1 MGAYTVQYVD
11 LSRRTFTFSG
21 LTANTLNAPN
31 SGSKISITVSI
42 IYKIND
48 PSLLLENSNPLEAFL
63 NTCAGA
69 IKNFIITHR
78 YDELIGK
85 HEDESFI
92 PDNQIIQHI
101 KEQVAFTES
110 CNAFWIRDVKII
122 ERLGDQEINNLRH
135 KRLVQANQSL
145 NQKEKTVQQQEIAT
159 EEKILAETKAEQDRS
174 VGETKALADAN
185 RSEILKQAR
194 ILDARLDIM
203 RRNPDLQQ
211 DRALKIIEMK
221 KQAIESLFQL
231 YTISGFPRDAS
242 DIQLMEK
249 ILESLADAEI
259 NTPELSLE
267 ESTSVNDLS
276 STIINLISP
285 KNKP

>member
-1 MGAYTVQYVD
+1 
-11 LSRRTFTFSG
+11 
-21 LTANTLNAPN
+21 
-31 SGSKISITVSI
+31 
-42 IYKIND
+42 
-48 PSLLLENSNPLEAFL
+48 
-63 NTCAGA
+63 
-69 IKNFIITHR
+69 
-78 YDELIGK
+78 
-85 HEDESFI
+85 
-92 PDNQIIQHI
+92 
-101 KEQVAFTES
+101 
-110 CNAFWIRDVKII
+110 
-122 ERLGDQEINNLRH
+122 LGDQEINNLRH

-145 NQKEKTVQQQEIAT
+145 NQKEKTVQQQEIAS
-159 EEKILAETKAEQDRS
+159 EEKILAETKADQDRI
-174 VGETKALADAN
+174 VGEMKALTEAN